1 MATELEDIRVL
12 QIAEKIADELW
23 SLVVEWSFF
32 ERDVVGKQLARSA
45 DSIGANISEAYGR
58 FHYGEKIRFLY
69 YARGSIFETK
79 FWINRSLSR
88 DLITEDAV
96 VDYSTR
102 LTDLTKKL
110 NAFIG
115 NLKKRQ
121 RSEAEGKK
129 GIKEYSETYEGTGS
143 TLD

>member
-1 MATELEDIRVL
+1 MATELEDIKAL

-23 SLVVEWSFF
+23 ELVVEWNYF

-45 DSIGANISEAYGR
+45 DSIGANIAEAYGR

-79 FWINRSLSR
+79 YWITRSLSC
-88 DLITEDAV
+88 DLISEGAV
-96 VDYSTR
+96 SDYGTR
-102 LTDLTKKL
+102 LSNLAKKI

-115 NLKKRQ
+115 NLKRRQ
-121 RSEAEGKK
+121 HGEAGDKK
-129 GIKEYSETYEGTGS
+129 AIKEYSNGYEGNGQ

>member
-23 SLVVEWSFF
+23 DVVVEWTYF
-32 ERDVVGKQLARSA
+32 ERDVVGKQLTCAA
-45 DSIGANISEAYGR
+45 DSIGANIAEAYGR

-79 FWINRSLSR
+79 YWMNRSVNR
-88 DLITEDAV
+88 DLISQDDVAS
-96 VDYSTR
+96 YSSM
-102 LTDLTKKL
+102 LANLTKKL

-115 NLKKRQ
+115 NLKRQ
-121 RSEAEGKK
+121 QRRKSEERK
-129 GIKEYSETYEGTGS
+129 GTKETPEAYES
-143 TLD
+143 NYEA